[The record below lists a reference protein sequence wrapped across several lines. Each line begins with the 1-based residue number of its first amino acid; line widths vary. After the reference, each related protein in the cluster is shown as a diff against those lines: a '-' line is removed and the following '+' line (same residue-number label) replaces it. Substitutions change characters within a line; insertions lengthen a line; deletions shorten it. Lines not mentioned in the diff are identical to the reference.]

1 MFKKLSLALIVI
13 MFVTGFLF
21 AAGQQE
27 ATSEEVVIAIHVEP
41 DHKMFD
47 VGRMVKEIVEEETE
61 GRLTVTLLGAEVGG
75 ERDHLEGVKSGEYDI
90 ALGGSVTLT
99 LYAPEFAAPDI
110 PFVYP
115 STEAARKL
123 YAGEIGDL
131 MNEALIKNGNMRL
144 IATSIRNPR
153 NLTANKPIRN
163 PQELNGVKLR
173 VPEIESWVKIW
184 SSMGAIATPIAWPE
198 VYTSLQTGVIGAQEN
213 PVDQIWNGRIYEVN
227 DYLMQTEHVYSFFHW
242 VINNDFYT
250 GLNDVDKNILLSAV
264 EKATA
269 WGDEQVVGGA
279 KDLLEKLTNEY
290 GMTVV
295 ETDNDAFRAKAENA
309 IKEVA
314 ASFHPEVENYV
325 LSFIE

>member
-1 MFKKLSLALIVI
+1 
-13 MFVTGFLF
+13 
-21 AAGQQE
+21 
-27 ATSEEVVIAIHVEP
+27 
-41 DHKMFD
+41 
-47 VGRMVKEIVEEETE
+47 
-61 GRLTVTLLGAEVGG
+61 
-75 ERDHLEGVKSGEYDI
+75 
-90 ALGGSVTLT
+90 
-99 LYAPEFAAPDI
+99 
-110 PFVYP
+110 
-115 STEAARKL
+115 
-123 YAGEIGDL
+123 
-131 MNEALIKNGNMRL
+131 
-144 IATSIRNPR
+144 
-153 NLTANKPIRN
+153 LTANKPIRN